1 MSTTPPTDTTASSPP
16 ARPAAEPEAPRGLAG
31 LLRRGGYILPVIVF
45 IGIGIAFGVGLT
57 LRPDI
62 IPSAL
67 IGKPVPEFSLPP
79 VRGRTLGLSTADL
92 KGKVS
97 VVNVFAS
104 WCVECRREHPV
115 LMALS
120 ESKIAPVQGLNY
132 KDQPADASAWLDRM
146 GDPYTRTGA
155 DIHGRVGIKWGVYGV
170 PETFVVD
177 REGRIAYKHIGAIS
191 PSIVREEIVPLIER
205 LKKQ

>member
-1 MSTTPPTDTTASSPP
+1 MSTPGSTEAGPSVKATPGGPDTD
-16 ARPAAEPEAPRGLAG
+16 EARGLWG
-31 LLRRGGYILPVIVF
+31 LLRRGGYLLPVIVF
-45 IGIGIAFGVGLT
+45 IGIGIAFAVGLT

-79 VRGRTLGLSTADL
+79 VKGRTLGLSSADL
-92 KGKVS
+92 KGQVS

-104 WCVECRREHPV
+104 WCTECRVEHPI
-115 LMALS
+115 LMKFA
-120 ESKIAPVQGLNY
+120 ESGIAPLYGINY
-132 KDQPADASAWLDRM
+132 KDRPDDAANWLDRM

-155 DIHGRVGIKWGVYGV
+155 DIQGRVAIEWGVYGV

-177 REGRIAYKHIGAIS
+177 REGRIAYKHIGALS
-191 PSIVREEIVPLIER
+191 SKLMREEVVPLIER